1 MEAIVM
7 GADLD
12 VKIALK
18 RRQGISRAVAE
29 AKAEVAKHW
38 GRNSGEALDKAL
50 QPNRVNRR
58 SRRQS
63 RDAGDAAKLSNQMAA
78 VQAATGVKV

>member
-1 MEAIVM
+1 M

-12 VKIALK
+12 VEIALK
-18 RRQGISRAVAE
+18 RRQGISRAVNE
-29 AKAEVAKHW
+29 AKDEVAKHW

-50 QPNRVNRR
+50 QPNRVNRQ

-63 RDAGDAAKLSNQMAA
+63 RGEGDAAKLPNEVAA
-78 VQAATGVKV
+78 GTGVKDRDSLV